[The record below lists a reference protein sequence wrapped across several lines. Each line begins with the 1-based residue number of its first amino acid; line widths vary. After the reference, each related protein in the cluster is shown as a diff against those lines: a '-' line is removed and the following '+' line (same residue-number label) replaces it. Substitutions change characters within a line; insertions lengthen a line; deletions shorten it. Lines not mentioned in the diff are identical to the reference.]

1 MNTNK
6 LKLFLRKI
14 PKFLISLFVEMLE
27 EKTIMNIFSRK
38 LFCLPLCQLLE
49 VQISVHE
56 NSHYPFPEESKN
68 IHTRKWDADQYFQTG
83 KCYIS
88 VVAHCCALQ
97 LTDISVSETG
107 LRFILCQYVV
117 CKRYKITFTDIDVA
131 VCSRTYR
138 YFEIKTKLWIR

>member
-27 EKTIMNIFSRK
+27 EKFSRK

-56 NSHYPFPEESKN
+56 NCHYPFPEESKN
-68 IHTRKWDADQYFQTG
+68 IHTESEML
-83 KCYIS
+83 IS
-88 VVAHCCALQ
+88 ISRRESVIFLLLLIVVLY
-97 LTDISVSETG
+97 G
-107 LRFILCQYVV
+107 
-117 CKRYKITFTDIDVA
+117 
-131 VCSRTYR
+131 
-138 YFEIKTKLWIR
+138 